1 MENRK
6 ENQEQKES
14 RISKLNEEEK
24 KYISRKEKKNKES
37 NFMSKHLIKG
47 LKRDLCVYDTNAD

>member
-6 ENQEQKES
+6 ENQEREES
-14 RISKLNEEEK
+14 RISMLNEEEK
-24 KYISRKEKKNKES
+24 KVEKKNKES

>member
-24 KYISRKEKKNKES
+24 KNKLKRKEE
-37 NFMSKHLIKG
+37 
-47 LKRDLCVYDTNAD
+47 